1 MHACVTPSVP
11 RRGTSRVRTLG
22 PALLAAGFAAF
33 AAMSPWSSASAQTC
47 EDPKQLRFSIIPTQ
61 DTVKELSLYKPV
73 LDLLSKNTGKKIEFY
88 MPTAYSSV
96 VEALLGKWVDVA
108 VLGPESYVIAH
119 KKDPTIEVF
128 ATYYKKAHGIQEAGP
143 GYKSVLVTKKGSK
156 FTTVESLKGSV
167 LLLVDPASTSGALIP
182 EAVFAKKELHV
193 PLKDYFSRVAF
204 SGGHDLSTI
213 AVVAGK
219 ADAAFVATHRLMNT
233 VDQGKAK
240 IEDFNYLWKSPLIPQ
255 DPFVYR
261 GALCAPLKEKI
272 AETFLTLN
280 TTPEGKAYLENVDS
294 EKFVK
299 MTDKDYDIVREAAG
313 NTTQ

>member
-1 MHACVTPSVP
+1 MNARNPETTAP
-11 RRGTSRVRTLG
+11 RDRSRRKLG
-22 PALLAAGFAAF
+22 SALLAAAF
-33 AAMSPWSSASAQTC
+33 AAIAGLAPWTASAQSC
-47 EDPKQLRFSIIPTQ
+47 EDPKVLRFSIIPTQ
-61 DTVKELSLYKPV
+61 DTIKELSLYKPV
-73 LDLLSKNTGKKIEFY
+73 LDLLAKNTGKKIEFY

-128 ATYYKKAHGIQEAGP
+128 ATYFKTKHGVQEAGP
-143 GYKSVLVTKKGSK
+143 GYKSILITKKGSK
-156 FTTVESLKGSV
+156 FGTIASLKGSV

-182 EAVFAKKELHV
+182 EALFAKKV
-193 PLKDYFSRVAF
+193 IKTPLKEYFSRVAF

-213 AVVAGK
+213 AVLDGK
-219 ADAAFVATHRLMNT
+219 GDAAFVATHRFMNT

-240 IEDFNYLWKSPLIPQ
+240 IEDFNYLWSSPLIPQ

-261 GALCAPLKEKI
+261 GSLCEPLKEKI
-272 AETFLTLN
+272 AQTFLTLDQ
-280 TTPEGKAYLENVDS
+280 TPAGKAYLDNVDS

-299 MTDKDYDIVREAAG
+299 MTDKDYDIIRDAAAP
-313 NTTQ
+313 Q